1 MARAVETVSACIR
14 AFSGIGAGLSLCRID
29 DFVEAKTLPK
39 QVYQES
45 LDYSSLYRRYELEN
59 QFLRTIETG
68 DAENVLTAFD
78 RMQTVNIGANRYVNV
93 SESHPFRTFKK
104 ETGMTVT
111 QYIAR
116 LRCQNAAE
124 LLRNGDDSIQEI
136 AAFVGYLDG
145 NYFVKVFK
153 KWFGV
158 TPSEYRA
165 GDGAK

>member
-1 MARAVETVSACIR
+1 MKS
-14 AFSGIGAGLSLCRID
+14 F
-29 DFVEAKTLPK
+29 
-39 QVYQES
+39 
-45 LDYSSLYRRYELEN
+45 
-59 QFLRTIETG
+59 ETG

-93 SESHPFRTFKK
+93 SESHLFRTFKK

-116 LRCQNAAE
+116 LRCQNAAG